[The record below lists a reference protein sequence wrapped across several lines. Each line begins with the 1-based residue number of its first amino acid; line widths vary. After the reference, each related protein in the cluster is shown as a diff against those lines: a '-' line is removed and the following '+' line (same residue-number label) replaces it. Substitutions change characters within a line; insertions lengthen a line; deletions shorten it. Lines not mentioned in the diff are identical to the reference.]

1 MLDLIRRLQKIFP
14 YREQSNGE
22 EIANTFSH
30 GLGLLIAIFGTP
42 VMIIYAAQQQN
53 ARFLVGV
60 SIFSATMIFL
70 YLASTLYHA
79 VPKGRLKKVLRNIDH
94 SAIFLLIAGT
104 YTPFTLGVL
113 NGVWG
118 WSIFG
123 VVWGLA
129 AIGVT
134 LKSIY
139 KTAYPLLFTCLY
151 LLMGWL
157 VVIAIEPMIE
167 RVPTAGLLWLV
178 SGGLFYT
185 LGVAFFAT
193 DSVIKY
199 GHFVWHLFVIAGTGC
214 HYFAILW
221 YAA

>member
-1 MLDLIRRLQKIFP
+1 
-14 YREQSNGE
+14 
-22 EIANTFSH
+22 
-30 GLGLLIAIFGTP
+30 
-42 VMIIYAAQQQN
+42 
-53 ARFLVGV
+53 
-60 SIFSATMIFL
+60 
-70 YLASTLYHA
+70 